1 MSRAHWRIGA
11 IADPIALN
19 QAALWHERMR
29 DAPDARVRRGFAAW
43 IAADATHR
51 AAYDQVSAAHD
62 RVKSLAQEPVLLAL
76 RQEALA
82 RATLVPTH
90 RRFRKR
96 TMAAGIVLVAAAAPL
111 AAWGINHWLLTPAPS
126 PFEESFRTA
135 IGQQADVTLP
145 DGSTVRLDTNS
156 HLHVSFTNKQ
166 RQVVLDGQGWF
177 DVKDTDRPFVIR
189 AAARTLTAGP
199 GSFDIRTDPGQ
210 VRAYA
215 ARGTLSLASGSSS
228 IALGDGKLLT
238 VRGDEASIRRLEQ
251 PASFTGWRN
260 GMLLFQDVPL
270 AAAVGELNR
279 YRRQPIGVADA
290 RAGALRVSGSFRTA
304 ETPAFTDALKQG
316 FPVRVIQKEDAGVV
330 IASR

>member
-1 MSRAHWRIGA
+1 MSHACWRIGA

-19 QAALWHERMR
+19 EAALWRERMR
-29 DAPDARVRRGFAAW
+29 DAPGPAVRRGFAAW
-43 IAADATHR
+43 IAADATHQ
-51 AAYDQVSAAHD
+51 AAYDQVSRAEE
-62 RVKSLAQEPVLLAL
+62 RVGSLGQEPAL
-76 RQEALA
+76 RMLREEALA
-82 RATLVPTH
+82 RAALVPPH

-96 TMAAGIVLVAAAAPL
+96 SIAAGILLFMAAAPL
-111 AAWGINHWLLTPAPS
+111 AAWSVGHWLLVPPPA

-156 HLHVSFTNKQ
+156 RLRVSFTGKQ
-166 RQVVLDGQGWF
+166 RQVLLDGQAWF
-177 DVKDTDRPFVIR
+177 DVKAADRPFVIKAADR
-189 AAARTLTAGP
+189 ALSAGP
-199 GSFDIRTDPGQ
+199 GRFDVRTDPGQ

-238 VRGDEASIRRLEQ
+238 IRGEEAAIRRLDQ
-251 PASFTGWRN
+251 PATFTGWRD
-260 GMLLFQDVPL
+260 GMLLFDNVPL

-279 YRRQPIGVADA
+279 YRRQPIGIADA
-290 RAGALRVSGSFRTA
+290 NAGALRISGSFRTA

-316 FPVRVIQKEDAGVV
+316 FPVRVTQKEDAGVV

>member
-1 MSRAHWRIGA
+1 MSRRPWRIGA

-19 QAALWHERMR
+19 QAAEWHERMR
-29 DAPDARVRRGFAAW
+29 DAPDPAAQRGFAAW

-51 AAYDQVSAAHD
+51 AAYDQVSRAHG
-62 RVKSLAQEPVLLAL
+62 RVASLAQEPALLAL

-82 RATLVPTH
+82 RATLVPPR

-96 TMAAGIVLVAAAAPL
+96 SVAAGFFLFAAAAPL
-111 AAWGINHWLLTPAPS
+111 AAWTIGRWLLVPAPA

-156 HLHVSFTNKQ
+156 SLHVVFTGKQ
-166 RQVVLDGQGWF
+166 REVLLDGQGWF
-177 DVKDTDRPFVIR
+177 DVKAADRPFVIK
-189 AAARTLTAGP
+189 AAERTFAAGP
-199 GSFDIRTDPGQ
+199 GRFDVRTDSGQ
-210 VRAYA
+210 VRAYSA
-215 ARGTLSLASGSSS
+215 SGTLSLASGSSS

-238 VRGDEASIRRLEQ
+238 VRGEEASIRRLDR
-251 PASFTGWRN
+251 PASFTGWRD
-260 GMLLFQDVPL
+260 GMLLFDDVPL

-279 YRRQPIGVADA
+279 YRRQPIGIADA
-290 RAGALRVSGSFRTA
+290 GAGALRISGSFRTA
-304 ETPAFTDALKQG
+304 ETPAFTDALNRG
-316 FPVRVIQKEDAGVV
+316 FPVRVIQKQGAGAV

>member
-1 MSRAHWRIGA
+1 MSRACWRIGA

-19 QAALWHERMR
+19 QAAEWHERMR
-29 DAPDARVRRGFAAW
+29 DAPDARARRGFAAW

-51 AAYDQVSAAHD
+51 AAYDQVRAAHE
-62 RVKSLAQEPVLLAL
+62 RVSALAQQPALLAL

-82 RATLVPTH
+82 RATLVPP
-90 RRFRKR
+90 RRWLRKR
-96 TMAAGIVLVAAAAPL
+96 TALAGIVLVAAAAPL
-111 AAWGINHWLLTPAPS
+111 AAWSIGHWLLVPPPAP
-126 PFEESFRTA
+126 FDESFRTA

-156 HLHVSFTNKQ
+156 RLHVTFTGKQ
-166 RQVVLDGQGWF
+166 RQVTLDGQGWF
-177 DVKDTDRPFVIR
+177 DVKGDDRPFVIKAATR
-189 AAARTLTAGP
+189 ALAAGP
-199 GSFDIRTDPGQ
+199 GSFDVRTDPGE

-238 VRGDEASIRRLEQ
+238 VRGEEASIRRLDR
-251 PASFTGWRN
+251 PATFTGWRN
-260 GMLLFQDVPL
+260 GMLLFDDMPL

-279 YRRQPIGVADA
+279 YRRQPIGIADT

>member
-1 MSRAHWRIGA
+1 MSRACWRIGA

-19 QAALWHERMR
+19 QAAEWHERMR
-29 DAPDARVRRGFAAW
+29 GAPDAAAQRGFAAW
-43 IAADATHR
+43 IAADRTHQ
-51 AAYDQVSAAHD
+51 AAYDQVRRAHD
-62 RVKSLAQEPVLLAL
+62 HAASLAQEPALLAL

-82 RATLVPTH
+82 RATLAPGPH
-90 RRFRKR
+90 RFRKR
-96 TMAAGIVLVAAAAPL
+96 SIAAGFVLLAATSPL
-111 AAWGINHWLLTPAPS
+111 AAWSISHFLRTPAPA

-145 DGSTVRLDTNS
+145 DGSTVRLDTDS
-156 HLHVSFTNKQ
+156 RLHVSFTGKQ
-166 RQVVLDGQGWF
+166 RQVVLNGQGWF
-177 DVKDTDRPFVIR
+177 DVKSADRPFVIK
-189 AAARTLTAGP
+189 AADRTLTAASGR
-199 GSFDIRTDPGQ
+199 FDVRTDPGQ

-215 ARGTLSLASGSSS
+215 ASGTLLLDSGSSS

-238 VRGDEASIRRLEQ
+238 VRGDEASIRRLDR
-251 PASFTGWRN
+251 PATFTGWRD
-260 GMLLFQDVPL
+260 GMLLFEDMPL

-279 YRRQPIGVADA
+279 YRRQPIGIADA
-290 RAGALRVSGSFRTA
+290 NAGALRISGSFRTA

>member
-1 MSRAHWRIGA
+1 
-11 IADPIALN
+11 LN
-19 QAALWHERMR
+19 QAAEWHERMR
-29 DAPDARVRRGFAAW
+29 GAPDAAAQRGFAAW
-43 IAADATHR
+43 IAADRTHQ
-51 AAYDQVSAAHD
+51 AAYDQVRRAHD
-62 RVKSLAQEPVLLAL
+62 HAASLAQEPALLAL

-82 RATLVPTH
+82 RATLAPGP

-96 TMAAGIVLVAAAAPL
+96 SIAAGFVLLAATSPL
-111 AAWGINHWLLTPAPS
+111 AAWSISHFLLTPAPA

-145 DGSTVRLDTNS
+145 DGSTVRLDTDS
-156 HLHVSFTNKQ
+156 RLHVYFSGKQ
-166 RQVVLDGQGWF
+166 RQVVLNGQGWF
-177 DVKDTDRPFVIR
+177 DVKSADRPFVIK
-189 AAARTLTAGP
+189 AADRTLTAASGR
-199 GSFDIRTDPGQ
+199 FDVRTDPGQ

-215 ARGTLSLASGSSS
+215 ASGTLLLDSGSSS

-238 VRGDEASIRRLEQ
+238 VRGDEASIRRLDR
-251 PASFTGWRN
+251 PATFTGWRD
-260 GMLLFQDVPL
+260 GMLLFEDMPL

-279 YRRQPIGVADA
+279 YRRQPIGIADA
-290 RAGALRVSGSFRTA
+290 NAGALRISGSFRTA